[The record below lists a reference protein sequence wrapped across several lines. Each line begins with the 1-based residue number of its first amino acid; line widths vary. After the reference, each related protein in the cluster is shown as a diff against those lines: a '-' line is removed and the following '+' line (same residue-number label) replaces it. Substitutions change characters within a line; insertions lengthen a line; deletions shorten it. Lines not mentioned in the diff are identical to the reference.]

1 MGADQSVI
9 REEKLNKA
17 KSEIR
22 SKNPVQVTFPG
33 YKDARQDFL
42 EKEKN
47 VAFIIRQIPS
57 LTQKAVGK
65 ALEAAKVAGPPG
77 TAAAINILLTLC
89 GVESA
94 ESIKR
99 ALLFLKVKEM
109 VIQTAHTFIK
119 AKMEGIER
127 HLKLALDGEQPEIH
141 LSHADSSCFEI
152 LSMYSNPDSYLRQNP
167 MAFAPFL
174 TSFVAVYLSVIQM
187 YYSLNK
193 TQKRRQDIRRN
204 LETLRQVIENVRS
217 ETVNARLV
225 NYIKVID
232 ISSIQGV
239 GTIYLNDNL
248 TEKQI
253 YKQDHFMGPPIFNR
267 VKSWYQEEIR
277 SEYYNYFQTVF
288 DSVNDLLKSF

>member
-9 REEKLNKA
+9 RERELNEA

-22 SKNPVQVTFPG
+22 SKNPAQVTFPG
-33 YKDARQDFL
+33 YKDFLHDCL

-47 VAFIIRQIPS
+47 IAFIIKQIPS
-57 LTQKAVGK
+57 LTEK
-65 ALEAAKVAGPPG
+65 ALRAAKVGGPPG
-77 TAAAINILLTLC
+77 TAAVINILLTLC

-99 ALLFLKVKEM
+99 ALLYLNVKEM

-119 AKMEGIER
+119 SKMEGIER

-141 LSHADSSCFEI
+141 LSHADNSCFEI
-152 LSMYSNPDSYLRQNP
+152 LSMYSNPDSYLRRNP

-193 TQKRRQDIRRN
+193 TQKHREDIHQN

-217 ETVNARLV
+217 ETVNVRLV
-225 NYIKVID
+225 DYIKVVD
-232 ISSIQGV
+232 ISGIQGI
-239 GTIYLNDNL
+239 GTYLLNDNM
-248 TEKQI
+248 TGFWI
-253 YKQDHFMGPPIFNR
+253 YKEDHFTGPGIFGD
-267 VKSWYQEEIR
+267 VEKWYREEIR
-277 SEYYNYFQTVF
+277 REYYNYFQTVF